1 MVSQFSFL
9 RVLGHGSWVEESLA
23 NRVAYVSGS
32 SKKIAKL
39 TGEFDK
45 HIQQLTAS
53 RTESRAGLIGTDLG
67 SSLQRDGRIYFLFGD
82 SGPTDWYGPFPLV
95 ADGVQVSG
103 VSGIPGFIQSR
114 FGTKG
119 NFEIVAPLAAGGLAH
134 YWRDNDT
141 PGLPWHGPI
150 VFGAGDKLLYFWRD
164 SKGWNGPF
172 PFVPYGHPVSG
183 VSGNPAFI
191 QSKFGSK
198 GNFEFVVPLA
208 AGGLAH
214 FWRDNDNPSL
224 PTHGPIVFGASAGKV
239 DAAAFI
245 QSNFGVLGDFEV
257 IARVG
262 SGLVFF
268 WRDSG
273 PALQWNGPFALAL
286 SDG

>member
-1 MVSQFSFL
+1 M
-9 RVLGHGSWVEESLA
+9 
-23 NRVAYVSGS
+23 
-32 SKKIAKL
+32 
-39 TGEFDK
+39 
-45 HIQQLTAS
+45 
-53 RTESRAGLIGTDLG
+53 
-67 SSLQRDGRIYFLFGD
+67 
-82 SGPTDWYGPFPLV
+82 
-95 ADGVQVSG
+95 ADGQLVSG
-103 VSGIPGFIQSR
+103 VAGSLAFIQSK

-119 NFEIVAPLAAGGLAH
+119 NFEFVVPLAAGGLAH
-134 YWRDNDT
+134 FWRDNDN
-141 PGLPWHGPI
+141 PDLPSHGPV
-150 VFGAGDKLLYFWRD
+150 VFGSSVGKIDAVAMIESNFGSPGNFEVVARAGDKLLYFWRD

-172 PFVPYGHPVSG
+172 PFVPDGHPVSG

-245 QSNFGVLGDFEV
+245 QSNFGVPGDFEV

>member
-141 PGLPWHGPI
+141 LGLPWHGPI
-150 VFGAGDKLLYFWRD
+150 VFGAG
-164 SKGWNGPF
+164 
-172 PFVPYGHPVSG
+172 
-183 VSGNPAFI
+183 A
-191 QSKFGSK
+191 GS
-198 GNFEFVVPLA
+198 
-208 AGGLAH
+208 
-214 FWRDNDNPSL
+214 
-224 PTHGPIVFGASAGKV
+224 I
-239 DAAAFI
+239 DAVALI
-245 QSNFGVLGDFEV
+245 ESNFGRPGNLE
-257 IARVG
+257 
-262 SGLVFF
+262 LVAVAGGRLLFT
-268 WRDSG
+268 WRDK
-273 PALQWNGPFALAL
+273 PWMARPFADCCRWQCDLR
-286 SDG
+286 SCGQSRVHPRHYREQG